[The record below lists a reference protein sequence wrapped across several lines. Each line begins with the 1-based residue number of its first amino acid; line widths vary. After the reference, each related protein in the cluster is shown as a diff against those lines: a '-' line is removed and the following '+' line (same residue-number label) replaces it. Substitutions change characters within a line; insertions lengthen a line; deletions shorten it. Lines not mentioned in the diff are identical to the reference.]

1 MIIENYL
8 FLVAGI
14 LAFLFS
20 IGHAVYG
27 QRNIMGH
34 IYTSSMPSFTQHM
47 LFVIW
52 NQPTVFHFLSAI
64 VLVIAATSSQS
75 STTDP
80 LAGFIALVTLG
91 FFLNYV
97 VTSLVKN
104 KSALQQI
111 IPQAIG
117 VLVYLVIIAIGI
129 RY

>member
-1 MIIENYL
+1 MVIENYL

-27 QRNIMGH
+27 QRNIMGDV
-34 IYTSSMPSFTQHM
+34 YTSSMPSFTQHM

-52 NQPTVFHFLSAI
+52 NQPTVFHFLAAI

-97 VTSLVKN
+97 VASLVKDR
-104 KSALQQI
+104 SALKQI

-117 VLVYLVIIAIGI
+117 VILYIAIIAEGI
-129 RY
+129 RS